1 MRIQSNLKPRD
12 YTEKEVCRIINP
24 KQRDLY
30 IKHRVFPIDMQPS
43 VTDDGKEIIVYIFLI
58 EETKEKINSNIDISD
73 VADIFD
79 INKIEVE

>member
-30 IKHRVFPIDMQPS
+30 IKHS
-43 VTDDGKEIIVYIFLI
+43 VTDDGKDIIVYIFLI
-58 EETKEKINSNIDISD
+58 EETKELFQQWLNHTL
-73 VADIFD
+73 
-79 INKIEVE
+79 E

>member
-30 IKHRVFPIDMQPS
+30 IKHRVFPIDMYPS
-43 VTDDGKEIIVYIFLI
+43 VTDDGKDIINLYAII
-58 EETKEKINSNIDISD
+58 QG
-73 VADIFD
+73 
-79 INKIEVE
+79 